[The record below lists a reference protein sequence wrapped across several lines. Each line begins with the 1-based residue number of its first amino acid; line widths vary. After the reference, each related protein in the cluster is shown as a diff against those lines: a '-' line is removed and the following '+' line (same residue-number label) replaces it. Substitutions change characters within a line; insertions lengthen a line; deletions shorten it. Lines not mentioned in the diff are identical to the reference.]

1 MKMIFNVSLYHETAV
16 LYFISVF
23 NDPLMKML
31 SVVVIDNI
39 VAIDPMK
46 RL

>member
-1 MKMIFNVSLYHETAV
+1 MKRQCYI
-16 LYFISVF
+16 FISVF